1 MSQFEITAADMWATG
16 ISPDTHPVSYL
27 RAHLTKQGAIT
38 TAALAAAAD
47 GDRVWVGGA
56 VTHRQ
61 RPATA
66 GGVTFLNLED
76 ETGMAN
82 VVVSQGLWQRQRDV
96 ARNSKALLIRGRV
109 QAVDGVVTLVADRL
123 VPIDLNAVL
132 AGPSRDFR

>member
-1 MSQFEITAADMWATG
+1 
-16 ISPDTHPVSYL
+16 
-27 RAHLTKQGAIT
+27 
-38 TAALAAAAD
+38 
-47 GDRVWVGGA
+47 
-56 VTHRQ
+56 
-61 RPATA
+61 
-66 GGVTFLNLED
+66 
-76 ETGMAN
+76 MAN